1 VINIVQKKKDAT
13 DFLNRRG
20 RRIEI
25 IFFGLLLVF
34 ATIAPIYIWSYV
46 EYVLLNLADWLVKA
60 VNISESVINVI
71 EFCIST
77 FSVCCGILFAI
88 FITFPIYS
96 CFFGH
101 SYRIYREGLAGERRY
116 FAFGERGYFGA
127 VRSGSIIFGVFAL
140 CLLPVIV
147 LVEVGTVFVSS
158 DDRRIAMLVSYLF
171 FLIVAIGLVLGF
183 FVFLLFRPLFL
194 FGYYSARGEKVGKAL
209 SKSVKRM
216 RSPRA
221 KQIYKEYIN
230 SFVPSL
236 LLSIVTL
243 LVYFFIDTLPK
254 MSMVY
259 FDVADDI
266 IYNEQQ

>member
-1 VINIVQKKKDAT
+1 M
-13 DFLNRRG
+13 
-20 RRIEI
+20 
-25 IFFGLLLVF
+25 
-34 ATIAPIYIWSYV
+34 
-46 EYVLLNLADWLVKA
+46 
-60 VNISESVINVI
+60 
-71 EFCIST
+71 
-77 FSVCCGILFAI
+77 
-88 FITFPIYS
+88 
-96 CFFGH
+96 
-101 SYRIYREGLAGERRY
+101 
-116 FAFGERGYFGA
+116 
-127 VRSGSIIFGVFAL
+127 
-140 CLLPVIV
+140 IV
-147 LVEVGTVFVSS
+147 LVEVGTVFAFS

-216 RSPRA
+216 RSSRA